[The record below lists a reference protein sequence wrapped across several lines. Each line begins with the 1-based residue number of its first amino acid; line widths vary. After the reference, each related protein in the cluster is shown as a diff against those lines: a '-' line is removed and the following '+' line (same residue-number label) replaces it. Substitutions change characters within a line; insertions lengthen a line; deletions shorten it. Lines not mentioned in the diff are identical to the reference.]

1 MSRHQANEPK
11 SFADLADRR
20 PPTFLQEVW
29 HLLVT
34 HRSWVLVPIIA
45 AILIL
50 GVLVML
56 SGTGAAP
63 FIYTLF

>member
-11 SFADLADRR
+11 SFADLADTR
-20 PPTFLQEVW
+20 PPGFLQELW

-34 HRSWVLVPIIA
+34 HRSWMLVPIIA
-45 AILIL
+45 AIVIL
-50 GVLVML
+50 GALVML

>member
-1 MSRHQANEPK
+1 MSRQQANDPK
-11 SFADLADRR
+11 RFADLADQR
-20 PPTFLQEVW
+20 PPSFLQELW

-34 HRSWVLVPIIA
+34 HRAWILVPIIT
-45 AILIL
+45 AIVIL

-56 SGTGAAP
+56 TSTGAAP

>member
-1 MSRHQANEPK
+1 MSRHQADEPK
-11 SFADLADRR
+11 GFADLANTR
-20 PPTFLQEVW
+20 PPTFLQELW

-34 HRSWVLVPIIA
+34 HRSWLLVPIIA

>member
-11 SFADLADRR
+11 GFADLANAR
-20 PPTFLQEVW
+20 PPTFLQELW
-29 HLLVT
+29 HLLAT

>member
-1 MSRHQANEPK
+1 MSRQQADDPER
-11 SFADLADRR
+11 FADLASRR

-34 HRSWVLVPIIA
+34 HRAWILVPIIT
-45 AILIL
+45 AIVIL

-56 SGTGAAP
+56 TSTGAAP